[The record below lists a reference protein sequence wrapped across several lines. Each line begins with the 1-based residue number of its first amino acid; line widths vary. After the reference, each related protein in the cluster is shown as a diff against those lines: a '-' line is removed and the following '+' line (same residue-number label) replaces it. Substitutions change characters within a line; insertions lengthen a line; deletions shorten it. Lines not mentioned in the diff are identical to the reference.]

1 MKINSLENKVKEI
14 EDRLDDFDVL
24 TDTVTIHMD
33 AQIEAMR
40 EEMQNL
46 SILKENLLQVLGK
59 LKGNVKGV
67 QTHIDRMLDDDE

>member
-1 MKINSLENKVKEI
+1 MKINILENKVKEI